1 MNVLE
6 TSFLNPFRLNSYR
19 LIAGLAS
26 LGLALATGAALAAD
40 DGYEQRVLQETGSG
54 ANWFLKGG
62 DFRGS
67 HYSPLS
73 QITDQNIASLGL
85 AWGIS
90 LPTSGGIA
98 TTPIVVDGVIY
109 LSGESSVVF
118 AVDAAKGTILWSY
131 DPQVR
136 AAFATNPEL
145 SWIARAH
152 RGVAVWEGKVF
163 VTTADCKLIA
173 LDASDGKPLWSKT
186 TCDTALGYFIS
197 DSPYVGGGKVF
208 VGNGGSESK
217 KKNRGFISAYDAND
231 GELVWQFYIVPS
243 DNPDENNTAALELAA
258 STWSAD
264 TLATFGGGGNS
275 WNEMTYDPASNQL
288 FFGTSGAYP
297 YVYAERSPAGGE
309 NLFLSSIVAVNADT
323 GEYNWHYQT
332 VDQDS
337 WDYNATMNI
346 VLADLII
353 RDSQRET
360 LLIAPKNGFH
370 YTLDRHTGELLVV
383 GKFAKTNWASG
394 INMETGKPN
403 YDPEGEYWKLEDG
416 ATAYVWPNMWG
427 SHSWNPMAFHPG
439 LGLSYLP
446 VVDLPGLVNNKGQG
460 EGVVLVTEVD
470 GRAHSPGK
478 LVAFDPIGGSIRWS
492 VDHELPYN
500 GGVMATAGNLV
511 FQGDAQGR
519 FSAYAADSGEPL
531 WSIATASAI
540 NSAAASYVVNG
551 TQYVLIPVGAGGGLQ
566 YLYPDLHSTIS
577 SQGPT
582 WLLAFSLEAE
592 GEILP
597 QPVASRILPEQP
609 ELIATAATIEQGA
622 ALYAAACKT
631 CHGRDAVSRHGGSVP
646 DLRYATQQTHQSWD
660 AIVVDGSR
668 QMNGMPGVGISI
680 EQAQAIRNY
689 VLSLSENI
697 RTSTQ

>member
-1 MNVLE
+1 
-6 TSFLNPFRLNSYR
+6 
-19 LIAGLAS
+19 
-26 LGLALATGAALAAD
+26 
-40 DGYEQRVLQETGSG
+40 
-54 ANWFLKGG
+54 
-62 DFRGS
+62 
-67 HYSPLS
+67 
-73 QITDQNIASLGL
+73 
-85 AWGIS
+85 
-90 LPTSGGIA
+90 
-98 TTPIVVDGVIY
+98 
-109 LSGESSVVF
+109 
-118 AVDAAKGTILWSY
+118 
-131 DPQVR
+131 
-136 AAFATNPEL
+136 
-145 SWIARAH
+145 
-152 RGVAVWEGKVF
+152 
-163 VTTADCKLIA
+163 
-173 LDASDGKPLWSKT
+173 
-186 TCDTALGYFIS
+186 
-197 DSPYVGGGKVF
+197 
-208 VGNGGSESK
+208 
-217 KKNRGFISAYDAND
+217 
-231 GELVWQFYIVPS
+231 
-243 DNPDENNTAALELAA
+243 
-258 STWSAD
+258 
-264 TLATFGGGGNS
+264 
-275 WNEMTYDPASNQL
+275 
-288 FFGTSGAYP
+288 
-297 YVYAERSPAGGE
+297 
-309 NLFLSSIVAVNADT
+309 
-323 GEYNWHYQT
+323 
-332 VDQDS
+332 
-337 WDYNATMNI
+337 
-346 VLADLII
+346 
-353 RDSQRET
+353 
-360 LLIAPKNGFH
+360 
-370 YTLDRHTGELLVV
+370 
-383 GKFAKTNWASG
+383 
-394 INMETGKPN
+394 METGKPN